1 MDKKDLRI
9 VFFGTPDFAVASLKA
24 IVSAGYQ
31 VVAVVTAPDKAA
43 GRGYQL
49 QSSAV
54 KKAALELG
62 LEILQPEKL
71 KSPEFVETL
80 RALRADLQIVIAFRM
95 LPEMVWNMPP
105 MGTFNLHASVLPK
118 YRGAA
123 PINHAIINGE
133 TSTGNTTFFL
143 KHEIDTGAII
153 LQDEVSILPEDN
165 AGTLHDKLMDN
176 GAEILKDANKITEN
190 EYKSFI
196 ESLPSRTLV
205 FTNDEGTIDA
215 NGKWNPVNKLNTS
228 YSDIADLI
236 STILITDKENGNE
249 IANELINVINTQG
262 DVKQVLLKNKTNIKV
277 LFNNYIESPKDIL
290 SFTKNVIK
298 NSKSG
303 EKIENNVATRLSNMG
318 YTILYRGG
326 DGDFVDMIFS
336 IDMIIQS
343 PKSGVRTIQIKSN
356 EYQAIKFK
364 DEFDNEGKHQT
375 VDLLIYPLGD
385 KYVIDS
391 LRTNKT
397 KTIPKLINP

>member
-1 MDKKDLRI
+1 MRDIIRRILREEYSQ
-9 VFFGTPDFAVASLKA
+9 PDVEVNIMRYEGDDPF
-24 IVSAGYQ
+24 IQ
-31 VVAVVTAPDKAA
+31 
-43 GRGYQL
+43 
-49 QSSAV
+49 
-54 KKAALELG
+54 
-62 LEILQPEKL
+62 KL
-71 KSPEFVETL
+71 KSKIYFGYNLTPNEIVL
-80 RALRADLQIVIAFRM
+80 SQIFFDQQKELNDKPKILSSLNTSKNLLNKDKIASS
-95 LPEMVWNMPP
+95 LNQLEWW
-105 MGTFNLHASVLPK
+105 LYS
-118 YRGAA
+118 Y
-123 PINHAIINGE
+123 NGL
-133 TSTGNTTFFL
+133 GFQKL
-143 KHEIDTGAII
+143 ID
-153 LQDEVSILPEDN
+153 
-165 AGTLHDKLMDN
+165 DKLSKMELKNLLRPDEIQKYTN
-176 GAEILKDANKITEN
+176 GAKILKDANKITEN

-196 ESLPSRTLV
+196 KSLPSRTLV

-249 IANELINVINTQG
+249 IANEIINVINTQG
-262 DVKQVLLKNKTNIKV
+262 DIKQVLLKNKTNIKV

-336 IDMIIQS
+336 IDIIVQS
-343 PKSGVRTIQIKSN
+343 PESGVRTIQIKSN
-356 EYQAIKFK
+356 ENQAIKFK
-364 DEFDNEGKHQT
+364 DQFNNKGKHQA